1 MNAKELIKK
10 HQENAKAFRKVAEIM
25 AAENIS
31 SLTFEEIVRAA
42 EWNEKEAKAYKEA
55 SRLA

>member
-1 MNAKELIKK
+1 MNEKELIKK
-10 HQENAKAFRKVAEIM
+10 HEKNAKAFRKVAEIM

-31 SLTFEEIVRAA
+31 SFTYEEIKRAA
-42 EWNEKEAKAYKEA
+42 EWNENMAEAYKHI